1 MSTVVPY
8 ILTMEEKETIAEEN
22 IAVRSDK
29 KSLNSQHACYGS
41 VTRLFCQCRHGF
53 RKNVAAC

>member
-22 IAVRSDK
+22 IAVRSGK
-29 KSLNSQHACYGS
+29 KSLNSQHAFHGS
-41 VTRLFCQCRHGF
+41 VTRLFCQWRHGL
-53 RKNVAAC
+53 RKNAAAC